1 MSKKNLL
8 ILGITLGVILLV
20 GLGSLLIPRHP
31 ALAPDAPDAG
41 EANGP
46 ISVVSPSQETMTAE
60 PMASATPEA
69 SLQPTEA
76 PQAQGTE
83 EPAAAPQT
91 GSSPVEDAIAYMLVS
106 VGNTMYR
113 PIPLTEEGEYAIRQN
128 DGAMENIVHVTRD
141 SIAMMSSTCDNQ
153 DCVQQGTVSM
163 ENREERVLGSFIVC
177 LPNKVTLELL
187 TAKEAADM
195 MTTVATDTPQ

>member
-20 GLGSLLIPRHP
+20 ALGSLLIPRHP
-31 ALAPDAPDAG
+31 ALAPDAPNVGG
-41 EANGP
+41 ENGVV
-46 ISVVSPSQETMTAE
+46 SVVTPRQETVTAE
-60 PMASATPEA
+60 PVASASPAVQTPEA
-69 SLQPTEA
+69 GDTPA
-76 PQAQGTE
+76 E
-83 EPAAAPQT
+83 EPL
-91 GSSPVEDAIAYMLVS
+91 AYLLIS

-113 PIPLTEEGEYAIRQN
+113 PIPLTEEAEYAIRQN
-128 DGAMENIVHVTRD
+128 DGEMENNVRVTRD
-141 SIAMMSSTCDNQ
+141 SIAMVSSTCENQ
-153 DCVQQGTVSM
+153 DCVQQGTVSL

-195 MTTVATDTPQ
+195 MAAAATDAPQ